1 MQNLKGID
9 NFLYGAFNILLSMY
23 TEEALQSWPDQY
35 KESQKRLD
43 KLSKEEQQ
51 DLFHQGDQNHE
62 DVAELFKAGLSS
74 EHDEVQAVI
83 AKHYEWVSAFWT
95 PSKAAYVG
103 LGEMYVTDE
112 RFTAFY
118 DKIAPG
124 LASFMKQSITIWANN
139 NLD

>member
-23 TEEALQSWPDQY
+23 TDEAQQRWPDQY
-35 KESQKRLD
+35 KESQQRLD
-43 KLSKEEQQ
+43 RLSKEEQQ
-51 DLFHQGDQNHE
+51 ALFNQGDQNSE
-62 DVAELFKAGLSS
+62 EIAQLFKAGLSP

-95 PSKAAYVG
+95 PSKAAYIG

-124 LASFMKQSITIWANN
+124 LASFMKHSMTIWANN

>member
-23 TEEALQSWPDQY
+23 TEEAQQRWPDQY
-35 KESQKRLD
+35 KESQQHLD

-51 DLFHQGDQNHE
+51 ALFNQGDQNSE
-62 DVAELFKAGLSS
+62 EIAKLFKDGLSP

-83 AKHYEWVSAFWT
+83 AKHYEWVSGFWT

-124 LASFMKQSITIWANN
+124 LASFMKQSMTIWANN
-139 NLD
+139 NLA

>member
-1 MQNLKGID
+1 
-9 NFLYGAFNILLSMY
+9 MY
-23 TEEALQSWPDQY
+23 KEEAQQRWPDQY
-35 KESQKRLD
+35 KESQQRLD

-51 DLFHQGDQNHE
+51 ALFNQGDQNSDE
-62 DVAELFKAGLSS
+62 IAELFKANLSP

-83 AKHYEWVSAFWT
+83 AKHYKWVSAFWT
-95 PSKAAYVG
+95 PSKAAYIG

>member
-62 DVAELFKAGLSS
+62 DIAELFKAGLSS